1 MLKHL
6 VPLFFVGVHRD
17 ITTTVQ
23 TQVPEHEIA
32 ILQSV
37 HGESN
42 IYPGEKTG
50 QSAELDIEKEF
61 DRLSRK
67 YGEDA
72 VLEAYGARAKG
83 DIKRLVVENST
94 GVKEADAYGIQ
105 LDGPDTP
112 VGGFKK
118 PAEQEAT
125 GAPSLAWSKSQLIEH
140 AEVHGIHLDPTAN
153 KPAILAAIERAA
165 VSA

>member
-32 ILQSV
+32 ILQTV

-50 QSAELDIEKEF
+50 ESAEIDVDKEF

-83 DIKRLVVENST
+83 DIKRLVAENST
-94 GVKEADAYGIQ
+94 GTKEADTYGIQ

-112 VGGFKK
+112 AGGFKK
-118 PAEQEAT
+118 PAEQEVA
-125 GAPSLAWSKSQLIEH
+125 GAPSLAWSKAQLIEL
-140 AEVHGIHLDPTAN
+140 AEVHGVHLEPNAS